1 MCGVE
6 EEEAAAAAGGEVG
19 REAAPQCCE
28 RPGGFSA
35 ALRRAGAA
43 SFPHCTARA
52 RGGHGAERARGERTR
67 RGRACA
73 QDRGGLRIPLHAC
86 YALCA
91 LHRVCSLHRACVT
104 PCAYVMPSLHYAVCV
119 FHRVCV
125 LRYVHLCF
133 TFVCRACDAM
143 CSM

>member
-1 MCGVE
+1 MLLRVQLGAAQKFGMVPAAGAAAPLNPRAGGGGGCVCGV

-73 QDRGGLRIPLHAC
+73 QDRG
-86 YALCA
+86 
-91 LHRVCSLHRACVT
+91 V
-104 PCAYVMPSLHYAVCV
+104 
-119 FHRVCV
+119 
-125 LRYVHLCF
+125 
-133 TFVCRACDAM
+133 
-143 CSM
+143 